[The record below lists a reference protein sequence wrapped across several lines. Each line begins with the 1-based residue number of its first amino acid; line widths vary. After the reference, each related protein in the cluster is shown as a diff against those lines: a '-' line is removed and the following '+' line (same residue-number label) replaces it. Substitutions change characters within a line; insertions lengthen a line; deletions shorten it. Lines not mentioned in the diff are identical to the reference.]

1 VQIID
6 ISPKAQSLLEDDEG
20 NAVNIFTGL
29 INGAISGAT
38 PILLAA
44 LGGSFTFYAGVF
56 NIAMEGMMLMAAFC
70 AVWGS
75 FTFGSWVV
83 GVLLAIAGAL
93 ALALIFI
100 FFAVFLDTDEFVT
113 GIALNLFTLGAT
125 TYLLRQSFGV
135 KGVFAGPGIDRIPT
149 LNFPLI
155 EQIPVIG
162 PILSGQNLMVY
173 VAVLATVVSAFLVFR
188 TRFGLRLRAAG
199 YNPASLDSSGVPSSR
214 LRIYSLL
221 LCGVLCGL
229 AGAFLSLGYVTLFA
243 ENMSA
248 GRGWISLAAIILVSG
263 NPWGVALIS
272 LLFGFADVLGL
283 LLQSYQVP
291 AQFTAMMPYL
301 ATLVALYFYARRQ
314 RKERDYANT

>member
-1 VQIID
+1 MNVL
-6 ISPKAQSLLEDDEG
+6 S
-20 NAVNIFTGL
+20 GL

-44 LGGSFTFYAGVF
+44 LGGAFTFYAGVF

-75 FTFGSWVV
+75 FTFGSWAA
-83 GVLLAIAGAL
+83 GVLLAIVGAL

-100 FFAVFLDTDEFVT
+100 VFAVWLDTDEFVT

-135 KGVFAGPGIDRIPT
+135 KGVFAGPGIDPIPR
-149 LNFPLI
+149 LRLPFI
-155 EQIPVIG
+155 ADIPVLG
-162 PILSGQNLMVY
+162 AILSGQNLMIY
-173 VAVLATVVSAFLVFR
+173 VAALATLLSAFLIFH

-199 YNPASLDSSGVPSSR
+199 YNAASLDSSGVSSTR
-214 LRIYSLL
+214 MRAYSLL

-229 AGAFLSLGYVTLFA
+229 AGAFLSLGYVVLFS

-248 GRGWISLAAIILVSG
+248 GRGWISLAAIILVGG

-283 LLQSYQVP
+283 LLQSYQIP
-291 AQFTAMMPYL
+291 SQFTAMTPYL
-301 ATLVALYFYARRQ
+301 ATLVALYFYARRH
-314 RKERDYANT
+314 RKERRYVNR